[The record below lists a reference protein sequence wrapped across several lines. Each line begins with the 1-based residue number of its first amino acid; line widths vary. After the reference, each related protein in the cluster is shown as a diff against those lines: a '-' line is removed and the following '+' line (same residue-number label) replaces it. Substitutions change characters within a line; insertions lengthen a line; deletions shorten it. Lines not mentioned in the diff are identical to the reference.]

1 LIKKQKNKIAI
12 NHPFS
17 TGILVLDNK
26 LVFKGIGLG
35 YQGTSTGEVCFNT
48 SLTGYQEIISDPSYA
63 GQIINFTFPHIGNV
77 GTNNEDLE
85 SDKIWTKGVIFNSEI
100 TSPSNYRALQTL
112 DKWLKK
118 NQIVGLT
125 GLDTRSLTNLIRDKG
140 APKGT
145 ITNNKK
151 MKLNEEPSV
160 RAAIDFVIEKV
171 LMQAFLSKYV
181 QENIKE
187 ENLKASYNNFIADE
201 TSREEIKASHILM
214 DTESEAIDVINMLND
229 GDDFAELAK
238 NKSTGPSGPS
248 GGDLGWFKRGQMV
261 PPFEKA
267 AFSLNKNEISQR
279 PVQTQFGWHV
289 IKIFDKRIPEA
300 PSYESMK
307 SKLIQDLERKIVSKK
322 IQDLRNDALIE
333 KLSSSELEPLL
344 NLPVSQ

>member
-1 LIKKQKNKIAI
+1 MYLRKIVSSIFAFLL
-12 NHPFS
+12 FS
-17 TGILVLDNK
+17 IMFLKATQAQNIPIV
-26 LVFKGIGLG
+26 
-35 YQGTSTGEVCFNT
+35 
-48 SLTGYQEIISDPSYA
+48 A
-63 GQIINFTFPHIGNV
+63 NV
-77 GTNNEDLE
+77 NNEDISLE
-85 SDKIWTKGVIFNSEI
+85 TMIHAMNELPPEIQSQPFMSYYEDLLERVIDIKLFAQE
-100 TSPSNYRALQTL
+100 
-112 DKWLKK
+112 
-118 NQIVGLT
+118 G
-125 GLDTRSLTNLIRDKG
+125 
-140 APKGT
+140 
-145 ITNNKK
+145 KK

-214 DTESEAIDVINMLND
+214 DTENEAIDVINMLND

-267 AFSLNKNEISQR
+267 AFSLNKNEITQR

-307 SKLIQDLERKIVSKK
+307 NKLIQDLERKIVSKK

>member
-1 LIKKQKNKIAI
+1 MYLRKIVSSI
-12 NHPFS
+12 
-17 TGILVLDNK
+17 
-26 LVFKGIGLG
+26 
-35 YQGTSTGEVCFNT
+35 
-48 SLTGYQEIISDPSYA
+48 
-63 GQIINFTFPHIGNV
+63 FTFLLFSIMFLKATQAQNIPIVANV
-77 GTNNEDLE
+77 NNEDISLE
-85 SDKIWTKGVIFNSEI
+85 TMIHAMNELPPEIQSQPFMSYYEDLLERVIDIKLFAQE
-100 TSPSNYRALQTL
+100 
-112 DKWLKK
+112 
-118 NQIVGLT
+118 G
-125 GLDTRSLTNLIRDKG
+125 
-140 APKGT
+140 
-145 ITNNKK
+145 KK
-151 MKLNEEPSV
+151 MKLDEEPSV
-160 RAAIDFVIEKV
+160 RAAINFVIEKV

-201 TSREEIKASHILM
+201 TSREEIKASHILI

-238 NKSTGPSGPS
+238 SKSTGPSGPS

-261 PPFEKA
+261 PPFENA
-267 AFSLNKNEISQR
+267 AFSLSKNEISQK

-289 IKIFDKRIPEA
+289 IKVFDKRIPEA

-333 KLSSSELEPLL
+333 KLSSSELEHLL

>member
-1 LIKKQKNKIAI
+1 MYLRKIVSSIFAFLL
-12 NHPFS
+12 FS
-17 TGILVLDNK
+17 ILFLKATQAQNIPIV
-26 LVFKGIGLG
+26 
-35 YQGTSTGEVCFNT
+35 
-48 SLTGYQEIISDPSYA
+48 A
-63 GQIINFTFPHIGNV
+63 NV
-77 GTNNEDLE
+77 NNEDISLE
-85 SDKIWTKGVIFNSEI
+85 TMIHAMNELPPEIQSQPFMSYYEDLLERVIDIKLFAQE
-100 TSPSNYRALQTL
+100 
-112 DKWLKK
+112 
-118 NQIVGLT
+118 G
-125 GLDTRSLTNLIRDKG
+125 
-140 APKGT
+140 
-145 ITNNKK
+145 KK

-214 DTESEAIDVINMLND
+214 DTESEAIDVINMLNN

-267 AFSLNKNEISQR
+267 AFSLNKNEITQR

-289 IKIFDKRIPEA
+289 IKVFDKRIPEA

>member
-1 LIKKQKNKIAI
+1 MYLRKIVSSIFAFLL
-12 NHPFS
+12 FS
-17 TGILVLDNK
+17 IMFLKATQAQNIPIV
-26 LVFKGIGLG
+26 
-35 YQGTSTGEVCFNT
+35 
-48 SLTGYQEIISDPSYA
+48 A
-63 GQIINFTFPHIGNV
+63 NV
-77 GTNNEDLE
+77 NNEDISLE
-85 SDKIWTKGVIFNSEI
+85 TMIHAMNELPPEIQSQPFMSYYEDLLERVIDIKLFAQE
-100 TSPSNYRALQTL
+100 
-112 DKWLKK
+112 
-118 NQIVGLT
+118 G
-125 GLDTRSLTNLIRDKG
+125 
-140 APKGT
+140 
-145 ITNNKK
+145 KK
-151 MKLNEEPSV
+151 MKLDEEPSV

-201 TSREEIKASHILM
+201 TSREEIKASHILI

-267 AFSLNKNEISQR
+267 AFSLNKNEITQI

-300 PSYESMK
+300 PSYENMK
-307 SKLIQDLERKIVSKK
+307 SNLIQDLERKIVSKK

>member
-1 LIKKQKNKIAI
+1 MYLRKIVSLILAFLL
-12 NHPFS
+12 FS
-17 TGILVLDNK
+17 IMFLKATQAQNIPIV
-26 LVFKGIGLG
+26 
-35 YQGTSTGEVCFNT
+35 
-48 SLTGYQEIISDPSYA
+48 A
-63 GQIINFTFPHIGNV
+63 NV
-77 GTNNEDLE
+77 NNEDISLE
-85 SDKIWTKGVIFNSEI
+85 TMIHAMNELPPEIQSQPFMSYYEDLLERVIDIKLFAQE
-100 TSPSNYRALQTL
+100 
-112 DKWLKK
+112 
-118 NQIVGLT
+118 G
-125 GLDTRSLTNLIRDKG
+125 
-140 APKGT
+140 
-145 ITNNKK
+145 KK
-151 MKLNEEPSV
+151 MKLDEEPSV

-187 ENLKASYNNFIADE
+187 ENIKASYNNFIADE

-214 DTESEAIDVINMLND
+214 DTENEAIDVINMLND

-238 NKSTGPSGPS
+238 SKSTGPSGPS

-267 AFSLNKNEISQR
+267 AFSLNKNEITQL

-300 PSYESMK
+300 PSYENMK

>member
-1 LIKKQKNKIAI
+1 MYLRKIVSSIFAFLL
-12 NHPFS
+12 FS
-17 TGILVLDNK
+17 ILFLKATQAQNIPIV
-26 LVFKGIGLG
+26 
-35 YQGTSTGEVCFNT
+35 
-48 SLTGYQEIISDPSYA
+48 A
-63 GQIINFTFPHIGNV
+63 NV
-77 GTNNEDLE
+77 NNEDISLE
-85 SDKIWTKGVIFNSEI
+85 TMIHAMNELPPEIQSQPFMSYYEDLLERVIDIKLFAQE
-100 TSPSNYRALQTL
+100 
-112 DKWLKK
+112 
-118 NQIVGLT
+118 G
-125 GLDTRSLTNLIRDKG
+125 
-140 APKGT
+140 
-145 ITNNKK
+145 KK

-160 RAAIDFVIEKV
+160 RAAIDFVIEKI

-267 AFSLNKNEISQR
+267 AFSLNKNEISQK

-300 PSYESMK
+300 PSYENMK

-322 IQDLRNDALIE
+322 IQDLRNDAFIE

>member
-1 LIKKQKNKIAI
+1 MYLRKIVSSILAFLL
-12 NHPFS
+12 FS
-17 TGILVLDNK
+17 ILFLKATQAQNIPIV
-26 LVFKGIGLG
+26 
-35 YQGTSTGEVCFNT
+35 
-48 SLTGYQEIISDPSYA
+48 A
-63 GQIINFTFPHIGNV
+63 NV
-77 GTNNEDLE
+77 NNEDISLE
-85 SDKIWTKGVIFNSEI
+85 TMIHAMNELPPEIQSQPFMSYYEDLLERVIDIKLFAQE
-100 TSPSNYRALQTL
+100 
-112 DKWLKK
+112 
-118 NQIVGLT
+118 G
-125 GLDTRSLTNLIRDKG
+125 
-140 APKGT
+140 
-145 ITNNKK
+145 KK
-151 MKLNEEPSV
+151 MKLDEEPSV

-187 ENLKASYNNFIADE
+187 ENIKASYNNFIADE

-214 DTESEAIDVINMLND
+214 DTESEAIDVINMLNN

-267 AFSLNKNEISQR
+267 AFSLNKNEITQR

>member
-1 LIKKQKNKIAI
+1 MYLRKIVSSILAFLL
-12 NHPFS
+12 FS
-17 TGILVLDNK
+17 IMFLKATQAQNIPIV
-26 LVFKGIGLG
+26 
-35 YQGTSTGEVCFNT
+35 
-48 SLTGYQEIISDPSYA
+48 A
-63 GQIINFTFPHIGNV
+63 NV
-77 GTNNEDLE
+77 NNEDISLE
-85 SDKIWTKGVIFNSEI
+85 TMIHAMNELPPEIQSQPFMSYYEDLLERVIDIKLFAQE
-100 TSPSNYRALQTL
+100 
-112 DKWLKK
+112 
-118 NQIVGLT
+118 G
-125 GLDTRSLTNLIRDKG
+125 
-140 APKGT
+140 
-145 ITNNKK
+145 KK
-151 MKLNEEPSV
+151 MKLDEEPSV

-187 ENLKASYNNFIADE
+187 ENIKASYNNFIADE
-201 TSREEIKASHILM
+201 TSREEIKASHILI

-289 IKIFDKRIPEA
+289 IKVFDKRIPEA

>member
-1 LIKKQKNKIAI
+1 MYLRKIVSSIFAFLL
-12 NHPFS
+12 FS
-17 TGILVLDNK
+17 ILFLKATQAQNIPIV
-26 LVFKGIGLG
+26 
-35 YQGTSTGEVCFNT
+35 
-48 SLTGYQEIISDPSYA
+48 A
-63 GQIINFTFPHIGNV
+63 NV
-77 GTNNEDLE
+77 NNEDISLE
-85 SDKIWTKGVIFNSEI
+85 TMIHAMNELPPEIQSQPFMSYYEDLLERVIDIKLFAQE
-100 TSPSNYRALQTL
+100 
-112 DKWLKK
+112 
-118 NQIVGLT
+118 G
-125 GLDTRSLTNLIRDKG
+125 
-140 APKGT
+140 
-145 ITNNKK
+145 KK
-151 MKLNEEPSV
+151 MKLDEEPSV

-229 GDDFAELAK
+229 GDNFAELAK

-267 AFSLNKNEISQR
+267 AFSLNKNEITQR

-307 SKLIQDLERKIVSKK
+307 NKLIQDLERKIVSKK

>member
-1 LIKKQKNKIAI
+1 MYLRKIVSSILAFLL
-12 NHPFS
+12 FS
-17 TGILVLDNK
+17 IMFLKATQAQNIPIV
-26 LVFKGIGLG
+26 
-35 YQGTSTGEVCFNT
+35 
-48 SLTGYQEIISDPSYA
+48 A
-63 GQIINFTFPHIGNV
+63 NV
-77 GTNNEDLE
+77 NNEDISLE
-85 SDKIWTKGVIFNSEI
+85 TMIHAMNELPPEIQSQPFMSYYEDLLERVIDIKLFAQE
-100 TSPSNYRALQTL
+100 
-112 DKWLKK
+112 
-118 NQIVGLT
+118 G
-125 GLDTRSLTNLIRDKG
+125 
-140 APKGT
+140 
-145 ITNNKK
+145 KK
-151 MKLNEEPSV
+151 MKLDEEPSV

-187 ENLKASYNNFIADE
+187 ENLRASYNNFIADE

-267 AFSLNKNEISQR
+267 AFSLNKNEVTQR

>member
-1 LIKKQKNKIAI
+1 MYLRKIVSSILAFLL
-12 NHPFS
+12 FS
-17 TGILVLDNK
+17 IMFLKATQAQNIPIV
-26 LVFKGIGLG
+26 
-35 YQGTSTGEVCFNT
+35 
-48 SLTGYQEIISDPSYA
+48 A
-63 GQIINFTFPHIGNV
+63 NV
-77 GTNNEDLE
+77 NNEDISLE
-85 SDKIWTKGVIFNSEI
+85 TMIHAMNELPSEI
-100 TSPSNYRALQTL
+100 QSQPFMSYYEDLLERVIDIKLFAQE
-112 DKWLKK
+112 
-118 NQIVGLT
+118 G
-125 GLDTRSLTNLIRDKG
+125 
-140 APKGT
+140 
-145 ITNNKK
+145 KK
-151 MKLNEEPSV
+151 MKLDEEPSV

-187 ENLKASYNNFIADE
+187 ENIKASYNNFIADE

-214 DTESEAIDVINMLND
+214 DTESEAIDVIKMLND
-229 GDDFAELAK
+229 GDDFVELAK

-267 AFSLNKNEISQR
+267 AFSLNKNEITQR

-300 PSYESMK
+300 PSYENMK

>member
-1 LIKKQKNKIAI
+1 MYLRKIVSPI
-12 NHPFS
+12 LTFLLFS
-17 TGILVLDNK
+17 IMFLKATQAQNIPIV
-26 LVFKGIGLG
+26 
-35 YQGTSTGEVCFNT
+35 
-48 SLTGYQEIISDPSYA
+48 A
-63 GQIINFTFPHIGNV
+63 NV
-77 GTNNEDLE
+77 NNEDISLE
-85 SDKIWTKGVIFNSEI
+85 TMIHAMNELPPEIQSQPFMSYYEDLLERVIDIKLFAQE
-100 TSPSNYRALQTL
+100 
-112 DKWLKK
+112 
-118 NQIVGLT
+118 G
-125 GLDTRSLTNLIRDKG
+125 
-140 APKGT
+140 
-145 ITNNKK
+145 KK
-151 MKLNEEPSV
+151 MKLDEEPSV

-187 ENLKASYNNFIADE
+187 ENIKASYNNFIADE

-267 AFSLNKNEISQR
+267 AFSLNKNEITQL

>member
-1 LIKKQKNKIAI
+1 MHLRKIVSSILAFLL
-12 NHPFS
+12 FS
-17 TGILVLDNK
+17 IMFLKATQAQNIPIV
-26 LVFKGIGLG
+26 
-35 YQGTSTGEVCFNT
+35 
-48 SLTGYQEIISDPSYA
+48 A
-63 GQIINFTFPHIGNV
+63 NV
-77 GTNNEDLE
+77 NNEDISLE
-85 SDKIWTKGVIFNSEI
+85 TMIHAMNELPPEIQSQPFMTYYEDLLERVIDIKLFAQE
-100 TSPSNYRALQTL
+100 
-112 DKWLKK
+112 
-118 NQIVGLT
+118 G
-125 GLDTRSLTNLIRDKG
+125 
-140 APKGT
+140 
-145 ITNNKK
+145 KK
-151 MKLNEEPSV
+151 MKLDEEPSV

-187 ENLKASYNNFIADE
+187 ENLRASYNNFIADE

-267 AFSLNKNEISQR
+267 AFSLNKNEITQL

-300 PSYESMK
+300 PSYENMK

>member
-1 LIKKQKNKIAI
+1 MYLRKIVSSILAFLF
-12 NHPFS
+12 FS
-17 TGILVLDNK
+17 IMFLKATHAQNIPV
-26 LVFKGIGLG
+26 V
-35 YQGTSTGEVCFNT
+35 
-48 SLTGYQEIISDPSYA
+48 A
-63 GQIINFTFPHIGNV
+63 NV
-77 GTNNEDLE
+77 NNEDISLE
-85 SDKIWTKGVIFNSEI
+85 TIIHAMNELPPEIQSQPFMSYYEDLLERVIDIKLFAQE
-100 TSPSNYRALQTL
+100 
-112 DKWLKK
+112 
-118 NQIVGLT
+118 G
-125 GLDTRSLTNLIRDKG
+125 
-140 APKGT
+140 
-145 ITNNKK
+145 KK
-151 MKLNEEPSV
+151 MKLDEEPSV

-229 GDDFAELAK
+229 GDDFVELAK

-322 IQDLRNDALIE
+322 IQDLRNNSLIE

>member
-1 LIKKQKNKIAI
+1 MYLRKIVSSILAFLLFSIILIKATQAQNIPIVA
-12 NHPFS
+12 
-17 TGILVLDNK
+17 
-26 LVFKGIGLG
+26 
-35 YQGTSTGEVCFNT
+35 
-48 SLTGYQEIISDPSYA
+48 
-63 GQIINFTFPHIGNV
+63 NV
-77 GTNNEDLE
+77 NNEDISLE
-85 SDKIWTKGVIFNSEI
+85 TMIHAMNELPPEIQSQPFMSYYEDLLERVIDIKLFAQE
-100 TSPSNYRALQTL
+100 
-112 DKWLKK
+112 
-118 NQIVGLT
+118 G
-125 GLDTRSLTNLIRDKG
+125 
-140 APKGT
+140 
-145 ITNNKK
+145 KK
-151 MKLNEEPSV
+151 MKLDEEPSV

-187 ENLKASYNNFIADE
+187 ENIKASYNNFIADE
-201 TSREEIKASHILM
+201 TSREEIKASHILI

-238 NKSTGPSGPS
+238 IKSTGPSGPS

-267 AFSLNKNEISQR
+267 AFSLNKNEIIQR

-289 IKIFDKRIPEA
+289 IKVFDKRIPEA

>member
-1 LIKKQKNKIAI
+1 MYLRKIVSSILAFLLFSIMFIKATQAQKIPIVA
-12 NHPFS
+12 
-17 TGILVLDNK
+17 
-26 LVFKGIGLG
+26 
-35 YQGTSTGEVCFNT
+35 
-48 SLTGYQEIISDPSYA
+48 
-63 GQIINFTFPHIGNV
+63 NV
-77 GTNNEDLE
+77 NNEDISLE
-85 SDKIWTKGVIFNSEI
+85 TMIHAMNELPPEIQSQPFMSYYEDLLERVIDIKLFAQE
-100 TSPSNYRALQTL
+100 
-112 DKWLKK
+112 
-118 NQIVGLT
+118 G
-125 GLDTRSLTNLIRDKG
+125 
-140 APKGT
+140 
-145 ITNNKK
+145 KK
-151 MKLNEEPSV
+151 MKLDEEPSV

-214 DTESEAIDVINMLND
+214 DTESEAVDVINMLND

-267 AFSLNKNEISQR
+267 AFSLNKNEITQR

-300 PSYESMK
+300 PSYENMK
-307 SKLIQDLERKIVSKK
+307 SKLIQGLERKIVSKK

>member
-1 LIKKQKNKIAI
+1 MYLRKIVSSIFAFLL
-12 NHPFS
+12 FS
-17 TGILVLDNK
+17 ILFLKATQARNIPIV
-26 LVFKGIGLG
+26 
-35 YQGTSTGEVCFNT
+35 
-48 SLTGYQEIISDPSYA
+48 A
-63 GQIINFTFPHIGNV
+63 NV
-77 GTNNEDLE
+77 NNEDISLE
-85 SDKIWTKGVIFNSEI
+85 TMIHAMNELPPEIQSQPFMSYYEDLLERVIDIKLFAQE
-100 TSPSNYRALQTL
+100 
-112 DKWLKK
+112 
-118 NQIVGLT
+118 G
-125 GLDTRSLTNLIRDKG
+125 
-140 APKGT
+140 
-145 ITNNKK
+145 KK
-151 MKLNEEPSV
+151 MKLDEEPSV

-187 ENLKASYNNFIADE
+187 ENIKASYNNFIADE

-214 DTESEAIDVINMLND
+214 DTASEAIDVINMLND

-267 AFSLNKNEISQR
+267 AFSLNKNEITQL

-300 PSYESMK
+300 PSYENMK

>member
-1 LIKKQKNKIAI
+1 MYLRKIVSSILAFLL
-12 NHPFS
+12 FS
-17 TGILVLDNK
+17 IMFLKATQAQNIPIV
-26 LVFKGIGLG
+26 
-35 YQGTSTGEVCFNT
+35 
-48 SLTGYQEIISDPSYA
+48 A
-63 GQIINFTFPHIGNV
+63 NV
-77 GTNNEDLE
+77 NNEDISLE
-85 SDKIWTKGVIFNSEI
+85 TMIHAMNELPPEIQSQPFMSYYEDLLERVIDIKLFAQE
-100 TSPSNYRALQTL
+100 
-112 DKWLKK
+112 
-118 NQIVGLT
+118 G
-125 GLDTRSLTNLIRDKG
+125 
-140 APKGT
+140 
-145 ITNNKK
+145 KK
-151 MKLNEEPSV
+151 MKLDEEPSV

-187 ENLKASYNNFIADE
+187 ENIKASYSNFIADE
-201 TSREEIKASHILM
+201 TSREEIKASHILI

-267 AFSLNKNEISQR
+267 AFSLNKNEITQR

-300 PSYESMK
+300 PSYENMK

>member
-1 LIKKQKNKIAI
+1 MYLRKIVSSILAFLL
-12 NHPFS
+12 FS
-17 TGILVLDNK
+17 IMFLKATQAQNIPIV
-26 LVFKGIGLG
+26 
-35 YQGTSTGEVCFNT
+35 
-48 SLTGYQEIISDPSYA
+48 A
-63 GQIINFTFPHIGNV
+63 NV
-77 GTNNEDLE
+77 NNEDISLE
-85 SDKIWTKGVIFNSEI
+85 TMIHAMNELPPEIQSQPFMSYYEDLLERVIDIKLFAQE
-100 TSPSNYRALQTL
+100 
-112 DKWLKK
+112 
-118 NQIVGLT
+118 G
-125 GLDTRSLTNLIRDKG
+125 
-140 APKGT
+140 
-145 ITNNKK
+145 KK
-151 MKLNEEPSV
+151 MKLDEEPSV

-187 ENLKASYNNFIADE
+187 ENIKASYSNFIADE

-267 AFSLNKNEISQR
+267 AFSLNKNEITQR

-300 PSYESMK
+300 PSYENMK
-307 SKLIQDLERKIVSKK
+307 SKLVQDLERKIVSKK
-322 IQDLRNDALIE
+322 IKDLRNDALIE

>member
-1 LIKKQKNKIAI
+1 MYLRKIVSSILAFLL
-12 NHPFS
+12 FS
-17 TGILVLDNK
+17 IMFLKATQAQNIPIV
-26 LVFKGIGLG
+26 
-35 YQGTSTGEVCFNT
+35 
-48 SLTGYQEIISDPSYA
+48 A
-63 GQIINFTFPHIGNV
+63 NV
-77 GTNNEDLE
+77 NNEDISLE
-85 SDKIWTKGVIFNSEI
+85 TMIHAMNELPPEIQSQPFMSYYEDLLERVIDIKLFAQE
-100 TSPSNYRALQTL
+100 
-112 DKWLKK
+112 
-118 NQIVGLT
+118 G
-125 GLDTRSLTNLIRDKG
+125 
-140 APKGT
+140 
-145 ITNNKK
+145 KK
-151 MKLNEEPSV
+151 MKLDEEPSV

-267 AFSLNKNEISQR
+267 AFSLNKNEITQS

-300 PSYESMK
+300 PSYENMK

>member
-1 LIKKQKNKIAI
+1 MYLRKVVSSIFAFLL
-12 NHPFS
+12 FS
-17 TGILVLDNK
+17 IM
-26 LVFKGIGLG
+26 
-35 YQGTSTGEVCFNT
+35 
-48 SLTGYQEIISDPSYA
+48 SLKATQAQNIPIVA
-63 GQIINFTFPHIGNV
+63 NV
-77 GTNNEDLE
+77 NNEDISLE
-85 SDKIWTKGVIFNSEI
+85 TMIHAMNELPPEIQSQPFMSYYEDLLERVIDIKLFAQE
-100 TSPSNYRALQTL
+100 
-112 DKWLKK
+112 
-118 NQIVGLT
+118 G
-125 GLDTRSLTNLIRDKG
+125 
-140 APKGT
+140 
-145 ITNNKK
+145 KK
-151 MKLNEEPSV
+151 MKLDEEPSV

>member
-1 LIKKQKNKIAI
+1 MYLRKIVSSIFAFLL
-12 NHPFS
+12 FS
-17 TGILVLDNK
+17 IMFLKATQAQNIPIV
-26 LVFKGIGLG
+26 
-35 YQGTSTGEVCFNT
+35 
-48 SLTGYQEIISDPSYA
+48 A
-63 GQIINFTFPHIGNV
+63 NV
-77 GTNNEDLE
+77 NNEDISLE
-85 SDKIWTKGVIFNSEI
+85 TMIHAMNELPPEIQSQPFMSYYEDLLERVIDIKLFAQE
-100 TSPSNYRALQTL
+100 
-112 DKWLKK
+112 
-118 NQIVGLT
+118 G
-125 GLDTRSLTNLIRDKG
+125 
-140 APKGT
+140 
-145 ITNNKK
+145 KK
-151 MKLNEEPSV
+151 MKLDEEPSV

-187 ENLKASYNNFIADE
+187 ENLRASYNNFIADE

-267 AFSLNKNEISQR
+267 AFSLNKNEITQR

-307 SKLIQDLERKIVSKK
+307 NKLIQDLERKIVSKK

-333 KLSSSELEPLL
+333 KLSSSELGPLL

>member
-1 LIKKQKNKIAI
+1 MPVFFLL
-12 NHPFS
+12 FS
-17 TGILVLDNK
+17 IMFLKATQAQNIPIV
-26 LVFKGIGLG
+26 
-35 YQGTSTGEVCFNT
+35 
-48 SLTGYQEIISDPSYA
+48 A
-63 GQIINFTFPHIGNV
+63 NV
-77 GTNNEDLE
+77 NNEDISLE
-85 SDKIWTKGVIFNSEI
+85 TMIHAMNELPPEIQSQPFMSYYEDLLERVIDIKLFAQE
-100 TSPSNYRALQTL
+100 
-112 DKWLKK
+112 
-118 NQIVGLT
+118 G
-125 GLDTRSLTNLIRDKG
+125 
-140 APKGT
+140 
-145 ITNNKK
+145 KK

-267 AFSLNKNEISQR
+267 AFSLNKNEITQR

-300 PSYESMK
+300 PSYENMK

>member
-1 LIKKQKNKIAI
+1 MYLRKIVSSILAFLL
-12 NHPFS
+12 FS
-17 TGILVLDNK
+17 IMFLKATQAQNIPIV
-26 LVFKGIGLG
+26 
-35 YQGTSTGEVCFNT
+35 
-48 SLTGYQEIISDPSYA
+48 A
-63 GQIINFTFPHIGNV
+63 NV
-77 GTNNEDLE
+77 NNEDISLE
-85 SDKIWTKGVIFNSEI
+85 TMIHAMNELPPEIQSQPFMSYYEDLLERVIDIKLFAQE
-100 TSPSNYRALQTL
+100 
-112 DKWLKK
+112 
-118 NQIVGLT
+118 G
-125 GLDTRSLTNLIRDKG
+125 
-140 APKGT
+140 
-145 ITNNKK
+145 KK
-151 MKLNEEPSV
+151 MKLDEEPSV

-187 ENLKASYNNFIADE
+187 ENLKASYSNFIADE

-267 AFSLNKNEISQR
+267 AFSLNKNEITQI

-307 SKLIQDLERKIVSKK
+307 NKLIQDLERKIVSKK

>member
-1 LIKKQKNKIAI
+1 MYLRKIVSSILAFLL
-12 NHPFS
+12 FS
-17 TGILVLDNK
+17 IMFLKATQAQNIPIV
-26 LVFKGIGLG
+26 
-35 YQGTSTGEVCFNT
+35 
-48 SLTGYQEIISDPSYA
+48 A
-63 GQIINFTFPHIGNV
+63 NV
-77 GTNNEDLE
+77 NNEDISLE
-85 SDKIWTKGVIFNSEI
+85 TMIHAMNELPPEIQSQPFMSYYEDLLERVIDIKLFAQE
-100 TSPSNYRALQTL
+100 
-112 DKWLKK
+112 
-118 NQIVGLT
+118 G
-125 GLDTRSLTNLIRDKG
+125 
-140 APKGT
+140 
-145 ITNNKK
+145 KK
-151 MKLNEEPSV
+151 MKLDEEPSV

-214 DTESEAIDVINMLND
+214 DTESEAIDVINMLNN

-267 AFSLNKNEISQR
+267 AFSLNKNEITQL

-300 PSYESMK
+300 PSYENMK

>member
-1 LIKKQKNKIAI
+1 MYLRKIVSSILAFLL
-12 NHPFS
+12 FS
-17 TGILVLDNK
+17 IMFLKATQAQNIPIV
-26 LVFKGIGLG
+26 
-35 YQGTSTGEVCFNT
+35 
-48 SLTGYQEIISDPSYA
+48 A
-63 GQIINFTFPHIGNV
+63 NV
-77 GTNNEDLE
+77 NNEDISLE
-85 SDKIWTKGVIFNSEI
+85 TMIHAMNELPPEIQSQPFMSYYEDLLERVIDIKLFAQE
-100 TSPSNYRALQTL
+100 
-112 DKWLKK
+112 
-118 NQIVGLT
+118 G
-125 GLDTRSLTNLIRDKG
+125 
-140 APKGT
+140 
-145 ITNNKK
+145 KK
-151 MKLNEEPSV
+151 MKLDEEPSV

-187 ENLKASYNNFIADE
+187 ENIKASYNNFIADE

-214 DTESEAIDVINMLND
+214 DTESEAIDVINMLNN

-267 AFSLNKNEISQR
+267 AFSLNKNEITQR

-322 IQDLRNDALIE
+322 IQNLRNDALIE

>member
-1 LIKKQKNKIAI
+1 MYLRKIVSSIFAFLL
-12 NHPFS
+12 FS
-17 TGILVLDNK
+17 ILFLKATQAQNIPIV
-26 LVFKGIGLG
+26 
-35 YQGTSTGEVCFNT
+35 
-48 SLTGYQEIISDPSYA
+48 A
-63 GQIINFTFPHIGNV
+63 NV
-77 GTNNEDLE
+77 NNEDISLE
-85 SDKIWTKGVIFNSEI
+85 TMIHAMSDLPPEIQSQPFMSYYEDLLERVIDIKLFAQE
-100 TSPSNYRALQTL
+100 
-112 DKWLKK
+112 
-118 NQIVGLT
+118 G
-125 GLDTRSLTNLIRDKG
+125 
-140 APKGT
+140 
-145 ITNNKK
+145 KK
-151 MKLNEEPSV
+151 MKLDEEPSV
-160 RAAIDFVIEKV
+160 KAAIDFVIEKV

-187 ENLKASYNNFIADE
+187 ENIKVSYNNFIADE

-229 GDDFAELAK
+229 GDDFVELAK

-267 AFSLNKNEISQR
+267 AFSLNKNEITQR

-300 PSYESMK
+300 PSYENMK

-333 KLSSSELEPLL
+333 KLSSSELEPFL

>member
-1 LIKKQKNKIAI
+1 MYLRKIVSSILAFLL
-12 NHPFS
+12 FS
-17 TGILVLDNK
+17 IMFLKVTQAQNIPIV
-26 LVFKGIGLG
+26 
-35 YQGTSTGEVCFNT
+35 
-48 SLTGYQEIISDPSYA
+48 A
-63 GQIINFTFPHIGNV
+63 NV
-77 GTNNEDLE
+77 NNEDISLE
-85 SDKIWTKGVIFNSEI
+85 TMIHAMNELPPEIQSQPFMSYYEDLLERVIDIKLF
-100 TSPSNYRALQTL
+100 AQA
-112 DKWLKK
+112 
-118 NQIVGLT
+118 G
-125 GLDTRSLTNLIRDKG
+125 
-140 APKGT
+140 
-145 ITNNKK
+145 KK
-151 MKLNEEPSV
+151 MKLDEEPSV

-187 ENLKASYNNFIADE
+187 ENIKASYSNFIADE

-248 GGDLGWFKRGQMV
+248 GGNLGWFKRGQMV

-267 AFSLNKNEISQR
+267 AFSLNKNEITQR

-300 PSYESMK
+300 PSYENMK
-307 SKLIQDLERKIVSKK
+307 SKLIQDLERKIISKE

-333 KLSSSELEPLL
+333 KLSSRELEPLL

>member
-1 LIKKQKNKIAI
+1 MYLRKIVSSILAFLL
-12 NHPFS
+12 FS
-17 TGILVLDNK
+17 IMFLKATQAQNIPIV
-26 LVFKGIGLG
+26 
-35 YQGTSTGEVCFNT
+35 
-48 SLTGYQEIISDPSYA
+48 A
-63 GQIINFTFPHIGNV
+63 NV
-77 GTNNEDLE
+77 NNEDISLE
-85 SDKIWTKGVIFNSEI
+85 TMIHAMNELPPEIQSQPFMSYYEDLLERVIDIKLFAQE
-100 TSPSNYRALQTL
+100 
-112 DKWLKK
+112 
-118 NQIVGLT
+118 G
-125 GLDTRSLTNLIRDKG
+125 
-140 APKGT
+140 
-145 ITNNKK
+145 KK

-307 SKLIQDLERKIVSKK
+307 NKLIQDLERKIVSKK

>member
-1 LIKKQKNKIAI
+1 MYLRKIVSSILAFLL
-12 NHPFS
+12 FS
-17 TGILVLDNK
+17 IMFLKATQAQNIPIV
-26 LVFKGIGLG
+26 
-35 YQGTSTGEVCFNT
+35 
-48 SLTGYQEIISDPSYA
+48 A
-63 GQIINFTFPHIGNV
+63 NV
-77 GTNNEDLE
+77 NNEDISLE
-85 SDKIWTKGVIFNSEI
+85 TMIHAMNELPPEIQSQPFMSYYEDLLERVIDIKLFAQE
-100 TSPSNYRALQTL
+100 
-112 DKWLKK
+112 
-118 NQIVGLT
+118 G
-125 GLDTRSLTNLIRDKG
+125 
-140 APKGT
+140 
-145 ITNNKK
+145 KK
-151 MKLNEEPSV
+151 MKLDEEPSV

-187 ENLKASYNNFIADE
+187 ENIKASYSNFIADE

-267 AFSLNKNEISQR
+267 AFSLNKNEITQR

-307 SKLIQDLERKIVSKK
+307 NKLIQDLERKIVSKK

>member
-1 LIKKQKNKIAI
+1 MYLRKIVSSILAFLL
-12 NHPFS
+12 FS
-17 TGILVLDNK
+17 IMFLKATQAQNIPIV
-26 LVFKGIGLG
+26 
-35 YQGTSTGEVCFNT
+35 
-48 SLTGYQEIISDPSYA
+48 A
-63 GQIINFTFPHIGNV
+63 NV
-77 GTNNEDLE
+77 NNEDISLE
-85 SDKIWTKGVIFNSEI
+85 TMIHAMNELPPEIQSQPFMSYYEDLLERVIDIKLFAQE
-100 TSPSNYRALQTL
+100 
-112 DKWLKK
+112 
-118 NQIVGLT
+118 G
-125 GLDTRSLTNLIRDKG
+125 
-140 APKGT
+140 
-145 ITNNKK
+145 KK
-151 MKLNEEPSV
+151 MKLDEEPSV

-267 AFSLNKNEISQR
+267 AFSLNKNEITQR

-307 SKLIQDLERKIVSKK
+307 SNLIQDLERKIVSKK
-322 IQDLRNDALIE
+322 IQDLRNNSLIE